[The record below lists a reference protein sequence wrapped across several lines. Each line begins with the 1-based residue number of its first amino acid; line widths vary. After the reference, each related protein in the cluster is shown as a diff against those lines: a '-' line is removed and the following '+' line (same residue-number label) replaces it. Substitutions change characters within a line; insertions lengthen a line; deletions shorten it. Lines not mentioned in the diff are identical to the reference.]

1 MPTCPG
7 GSSITNLWNWRGRL
21 KFGKKLIQGQM
32 VVVKEEVRL
41 QIVGVARRI
50 FTRNGFRKA
59 TMEEIASAS
68 SMGKSSI
75 YYYFKS
81 KEEIFRAVVEF
92 EARMLKD
99 RLSRIIGKNNSPRER
114 LKAYILLRLHHVRT
128 LENFYSA
135 LNAEALS
142 HMGFILEI
150 RRNFEIEE
158 QELVREIL
166 DEGMAQGIFQLG
178 SSKIG
183 AIAISTM
190 MKGLELPLL
199 LDKAHKT
206 DREELMED
214 LIRVLLYGILKR

>member
-1 MPTCPG
+1 
-7 GSSITNLWNWRGRL
+7 
-21 KFGKKLIQGQM
+21 M
-32 VVVKEEVRL
+32 VVIKEEVRTH
-41 QIVGVARRI
+41 IVGIARRI
-50 FTRNGFRKA
+50 FTRYGFRKT

-68 SMGKSSI
+68 QMGKSSI

-81 KEEIFRAVVEF
+81 KEDIFRAVVEF
-92 EARMLKD
+92 EAIMLKE
-99 RLSRIIGKNNSPRER
+99 RLNRIISKDNSPTER
-114 LKAYILLRLHHVRT
+114 LKAYILFRLHHVRT
-128 LENFYSA
+128 LENFYAA
-135 LNAEALS
+135 LNEETLS

-150 RRNFEIEE
+150 RRNFEEEE
-158 QELVREIL
+158 QELVGKIL
-166 DEGMAQGIFQLG
+166 EDGMEQNVFQLS

-199 LDKAHKT
+199 LDEAHKT

>member
-1 MPTCPG
+1 
-7 GSSITNLWNWRGRL
+7 
-21 KFGKKLIQGQM
+21 M
-32 VVVKEEVRL
+32 VVVKEEVRIY
-41 QIVGVARRI
+41 IVGVSRRI
-50 FTRNGFRKA
+50 FTRYGFRKA
-59 TMEEIASAS
+59 TMEEIASTS
-68 SMGKSSI
+68 KMGKSSI

-92 EARMLKD
+92 EARMLKE
-99 RLSRIIGKNNSPRER
+99 RLSRIISKNNSPPER
-114 LKAYILLRLHHVRT
+114 LKAYILFRLHRVRT
-128 LENFYSA
+128 LENFYAA
-135 LNAEALS
+135 LNEETLS
-142 HMGFILEI
+142 HMDFILDI

-158 QELVREIL
+158 QLLVGEIL
-166 DEGMAQGIFQLG
+166 EDGMKQGVFQLS

-199 LDKAHKT
+199 LDEAHKT

>member
-1 MPTCPG
+1 
-7 GSSITNLWNWRGRL
+7 
-21 KFGKKLIQGQM
+21 M
-32 VVVKEEVRL
+32 VVVKEEVRTH
-41 QIVGVARRI
+41 IVGIARRI
-50 FTRNGFRKA
+50 FTRNGFRKT
-59 TMEEIASAS
+59 TMEEIASTS
-68 SMGKSSI
+68 KMGKSSI

-92 EARMLKD
+92 EASMLKE
-99 RLSRIIGKNNSPRER
+99 RLNRVIAKSSSPPER
-114 LKAYILLRLHHVRT
+114 LKSYILFRLHHIRT
-128 LENFYSA
+128 VENFYSA
-135 LNAEALS
+135 LNEEALS

-150 RRNFEIEE
+150 RKNFEIEE
-158 QELVREIL
+158 QQLVREIL
-166 DEGMAQGIFQLG
+166 EDGMKQGTFQLS

-199 LDKAHKT
+199 LDEAHKT